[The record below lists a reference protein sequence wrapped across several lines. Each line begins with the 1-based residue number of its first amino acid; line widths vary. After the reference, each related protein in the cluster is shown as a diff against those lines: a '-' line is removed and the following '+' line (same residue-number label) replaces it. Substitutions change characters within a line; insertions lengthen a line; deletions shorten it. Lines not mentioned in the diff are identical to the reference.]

1 MKCLRQEVII
11 GLTRNISQA
20 VDRRLRPR
28 MMDVRSKYEKDG
40 KMPSL
45 RRMNFYGRIARIVN
59 LGWYFLS
66 TEKALTYHVLGLTWS
81 CLPMDAYKNMDH
93 FYNEIGT

>member
-11 GLTRNISQA
+11 GLTRTISQA

-66 TEKALTYHVLGLTWS
+66 TEKELTYHVLDLTLS
-81 CLPMDAYKNMDH
+81 CLPIDACKNMDH
-93 FYNEIGT
+93 FYNEI